1 MSLFDDD
8 SKMDIVLLE
17 SEGQPI
23 WAFYNSDLERMAMC
37 LTRDEM
43 QELEDWIHLEIN
55 RKPTPIARIRTFLES
70 TQKDQLSAL
79 KHVENALAAL
89 KAEAKSK

>member
-1 MSLFDDD
+1 MSLFE
-8 SKMDIVLLE
+8 KMDIMLSGNGRQLFWHFQSLN
-17 SEGQPI
+17 SE
-23 WAFYNSDLERMAMC
+23 ERSIC